1 MSHTSFVSEN
11 LKWKDNLKD
20 LIVDGR
26 MMANWRDYMSLIQL
40 DESNAV
46 VTSRIA

>member
-1 MSHTSFVSEN
+1 
-11 LKWKDNLKD
+11 
-20 LIVDGR
+20 
-26 MMANWRDYMSLIQL
+26 MANWRDYMSLIQL